1 LLALSSAMPRIRA
14 SERPMNLHRS
24 CPVHELSIT
33 RSVVAIVSERAVG
46 QRVTRVRLEIGRLS
60 AIVPEA
66 IRFCFDIC
74 AQNTPAAGAVLEIDE
89 IPGRARCHDCG
100 TEVALSDLLGRCS
113 NCGNVGLRLIAGQE
127 IKIKEME
134 VEPCV

>member
-1 LLALSSAMPRIRA
+1 M
-14 SERPMNLHRS
+14 
-24 CPVHELSIT
+24 HELSIT

-60 AIVPEA
+60 AIMPEA

-74 AQNTPAAGAVLEIDE
+74 TQNTPAAGAALEIDE
-89 IPGRARCHDCG
+89 IPGRGCCNDCG
-100 TEVALSDLLGRCS
+100 TEVVLRELVGRCP
-113 NCGNVGLRLIAGQE
+113 NCGNAALRLIAGQE
-127 IKIKEME
+127 LNIKEME